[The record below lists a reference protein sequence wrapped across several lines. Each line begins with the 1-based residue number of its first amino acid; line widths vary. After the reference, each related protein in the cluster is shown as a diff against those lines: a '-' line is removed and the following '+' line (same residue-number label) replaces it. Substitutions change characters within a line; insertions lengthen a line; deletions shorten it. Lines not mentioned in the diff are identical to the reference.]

1 MKEAALTITGMTLSP
16 TPLQKT
22 VRYV

>member
-1 MKEAALTITGMTLSP
+1 MKEAALTITGMMLSP
-16 TPLQKT
+16 IPLQKT